1 MQLHRAGFV
10 LVTLLALVLIPSAWS
25 GTTITTVVRTPITGI
40 FTTGCSAPETVAFT
54 GTYRSVV
61 HYTLDGQGTA
71 HFSAATQMHGVAT
84 GLLTGA
90 SYQFA
95 GASSSSTVEAPG
107 SLPYHNNFTNTF
119 LLLSQG
125 PQENLRMHVVLHV
138 TVTPAGV
145 MTAEVVQTRLDCV
158 G

>member
-1 MQLHRAGFV
+1 MRLRRTGFV
-10 LVTLLALVLIPSAWS
+10 LITLLALAIAGSAEA
-25 GTTITTVVRTPITGI
+25 GATLTTVVRTPITGI
-40 FTTGCSAPETVAFT
+40 FTTDCSVPESVAFT

-61 HYTLDGQGTA
+61 HYTLDSHGTA
-71 HFSAATQMHGVAT
+71 HFSGATQMHGVAT

-90 SYQFA
+90 SYRFA
-95 GASSSSTVEAPG
+95 GASSSTTVEAPD

>member
-1 MQLHRAGFV
+1 MRLRRTGLV
-10 LVTLLALVLIPSAWS
+10 LITLLALAIAGSAEA
-25 GTTITTVVRTPITGI
+25 GTTLTTVVRTPITGI
-40 FTTGCSAPETVAFT
+40 FSTGCSVPENVAFT

-71 HFSAATQMHGVAT
+71 HFSGATQMHGVAT

-90 SYQFA
+90 SYRFA
-95 GASSSSTVEAPG
+95 GASTSSTVEAPD
-107 SLPYHNNFTNTF
+107 SLPYHNNFTTTF